1 MEKYGDLELF
11 PVKVVVPLI
20 VSLRATLAV
29 QHICAWHTPG
39 PAVRRSRAAV
49 PDDMKHPPSDDFFEP
64 PPGYRQV
71 LLDELQAEQ
80 RSKYMKNRASRH
92 SAVRRTGAR
101 KSGGNAAS
109 GSTSRCQDDDS
120 SQLAETAPL

>member
-39 PAVRRSRAAV
+39 PAGRCSRAAV
-49 PDDMKHPPSDDFFEP
+49 PDDMQHPPSHDFFEP

-80 RSKYMKNRASRH
+80 RSKYMKHRTSRNS
-92 SAVRRTGAR
+92 SARRTAAR
-101 KSGGNAAS
+101 KSVGNTAS
-109 GSTSRCQDDDS
+109 GCTSRCQDDDS
-120 SQLAETAPL
+120 SLLAETAPL